1 MSEEVTAPVAGKVW
15 KILVKVGDPVQTE
28 DELMIL
34 EAMKMEN
41 PVYAPVDGKIAE
53 IKVSEGEQ
61 VEANQVLIV
70 IAS

>member
-1 MSEEVTAPVAGKVW
+1 MSEEVTAPLAGKIW
-15 KILVKVGDPVQTE
+15 KILVKVGDQVQVE

-53 IKVSEGEQ
+53 IKVSEGDQ
-61 VEANQVLIV
+61 VEPNQVLIV
-70 IAS
+70 IA

>member
-1 MSEEVTAPVAGKVW
+1 MSEEITAPLAGKIW
-15 KILVKVGDPVQTE
+15 KILVKVGDQVQVE

-53 IKVSEGEQ
+53 IKVSEGDQ
-61 VEANQVLIV
+61 VEPNQVLMV
-70 IAS
+70 IA

>member
-1 MSEEVTAPVAGKVW
+1 MSEEIAAPLAGKIW
-15 KILVKVGDPVQTE
+15 KILVKVGDQVQVE
-28 DELMIL
+28 DEMMIH

-53 IKVSEGEQ
+53 IKVAEGDQ

-70 IAS
+70 IA